1 MKKKFFNPGW
11 LPNVNRIFSENFN
24 RRPESTDVSMIVIH
38 SISLPPGRY
47 GGNFVLKFFTNCLD
61 FDSDPYFDS
70 LRNLKV
76 SPHIFID
83 RKGTITQFVNLND
96 RAWHAG
102 KSIWKDRRDCNNFSI
117 GIELEGVE
125 TSSFE
130 NEQYKA
136 LLEVI
141 EGIKTC
147 KTKGTRN
154 FDIVGHSDIAPGRKS
169 DPGPFFL
176 WDKIG

>member
-11 LPNVNRIFSENFN
+11 LPNVNRIFSENFQQTG
-24 RRPESTDVSMIVIH
+24 RKHGRQYDSDSQH
-38 SISLPPGRY
+38 QFAPGRY

-83 RKGTITQFVNLND
+83 RKGIITQFVNLND

-117 GIELEGVE
+117 GIELEGAE

-169 DPGPFFL
+169 IPGRFFYG
-176 WDKIG
+176 IR